1 MKLVHKG
8 MMVAASVLSMCSTVV
23 VTAMLLL
30 VVADVVLRT
39 FFNMPITGATEITQM
54 MMVGMI
60 LGFAKS
66 CLGRDNLRVDFVA
79 DMLPRKVQYV
89 LDVATSVLCIG
100 ICGLLAWRTFE
111 NAMYTKSK
119 NLVYLT
125 LTNVPK
131 WLFVLLLAVGF
142 AGGIIGFLLRIH
154 KLHSDYR
161 EEAAALPEALDKG
174 GEA

>member
-8 MMVAASVLSMCSTVV
+8 MMAAASVLSMCSTVV